1 MPNLCRLLRRG
12 RRLARRLARRS
23 GAERRALVV
32 ATAAVAVVAV
42 LLRTCPFHW
51 VRAVLGVDRSHGP
64 SGPGLSPAAERR
76 LLWAVAAVSR
86 RLLPARPCLTQA
98 LAAQAL
104 LRWRGGR
111 AARLQ
116 IGVARAP
123 DGRLR
128 AHAWLERDGR
138 VLIGGD
144 ASPTAYQLL
153 SEDPRPAPYPE

>member
-1 MPNLCRLLRRG
+1 
-12 RRLARRLARRS
+12 
-23 GAERRALVV
+23 
-32 ATAAVAVVAV
+32 VAV
-42 LLRTCPFHW
+42 LLRTCPFGW
-51 VRAVLGVDRSHGP
+51 VRAALGVDRSWGP
-64 SGPGLSPAAERR
+64 SGPARLTPAAERR
-76 LLWAVAAVSR
+76 LLWAVGAVSR

-144 ASPTAYQLL
+144 ASPTQYQLL